1 MDSTMFFNIDSI
13 TCLKAATGVDKTID
27 KHSLFRAKIK
37 ERSDMC
43 LLFWMAST
51 IVYRIT
57 NALEVFYFHFLF
69 N

>member
-1 MDSTMFFNIDSI
+1 MDSAMFFNIDSI

-43 LLFWMAST
+43 LLF
-51 IVYRIT
+51 
-57 NALEVFYFHFLF
+57 
-69 N
+69 